1 MLEAHPEAMAGSRLR
16 NEASF
21 PSIQVL
27 DLEPGSATKSNLS
40 SKERERLA
48 AAPSLYA
55 LSIISPI
62 KDPKGQAAKDY
73 QQQKRIGLDQS
84 SAAKALNSNLE
95 VPDTNM
101 KHIAENE
108 SPASKDQQHE
118 APKRNMNPQ
127 IIENMNQSPTSTY
140 QNLIMSPSE
149 QLADSIIIKQV
160 RVATGNLKGGA
171 SRPPNLFDVTGH
183 GQNLRQVDG
192 YGGTP
197 AATRPNE
204 WQMRVRTATS
214 CVTGQLEHIGAS
226 QSGVP
231 AQLGLHDHGFG
242 SWVSTPSGIPM
253 SPLAPHGRDA
263 A

>member
-1 MLEAHPEAMAGSRLR
+1 MAGSRLR
-16 NEASF
+16 IEASF

-27 DLEPGSATKSNLS
+27 DLEPGSATKSNVS
-40 SKERERLA
+40 TKERERVA

-73 QQQKRIGLDQS
+73 QQQKRIGLDRS
-84 SAAKALNSNLE
+84 SAAKALESNLG

-118 APKRNMNPQ
+118 APKRNVNPQ

-140 QNLIMSPSE
+140 HNLIMSPSE
-149 QLADSIIIKQV
+149 QLADSSNKQA
-160 RVATGNLKGGA
+160 RAAADHLKGGA
-171 SRPPNLFDVTGH
+171 SRPPNLFDVAGH

-192 YGGTP
+192 GGGTP

-204 WQMRVRTATS
+204 
-214 CVTGQLEHIGAS
+214 
-226 QSGVP
+226 
-231 AQLGLHDHGFG
+231 
-242 SWVSTPSGIPM
+242 
-253 SPLAPHGRDA
+253 
-263 A
+263 